1 MMETIIAWL
10 GEREAAIS
18 AVVGMLALLG
28 FVFSPIYRLVRD
40 RRSDRGL
47 RSSEQSVAAPVVKA
61 AGAPGDPAVT
71 AAGPDT
77 PHLIPA
83 HEPSPTSVP
92 MASEATLA
100 ILPVID
106 KVNDDRDDEWAD
118 ELNDDL
124 KTILVRSS
132 LFEVRFLSEA
142 VPLDTLRSQGMKYA
156 LEIRTRPR
164 GADIRIIAELTDLRT
179 GGQFWSAYYSRQLD
193 ESVGES
199 DFLALQIASQL
210 VPPIIGA
217 EVRHALNLGT
227 DNLSASSLTRLA
239 HHAFLFSGHD
249 GDTFREARKLAEIA
263 VARGPGDARALA
275 TRAVTVATA
284 VAFGFSEQHR
294 DDKAQAIRDSEAA
307 IRLDPTDGLVLHAR
321 GWVCA
326 FFDSYEQGLPYL
338 AKSVDADATNAHVQA
353 DYGYMLLKCGKIDQA
368 EKQIDRAF
376 TLSPRDPR
384 QYIWNFFRGATAFA
398 RGDPE
403 RALIFFEQSIALVGY
418 TPAYVGKILAC
429 LELDRLDAA
438 KETMLQMAHTFQ
450 PYITP
455 RRFMGYVV
463 HNKVRPEI
471 YAKAEQLTEYWPDDG
486 DS

>member
-1 MMETIIAWL
+1 MT
-10 GEREAAIS
+10 
-18 AVVGMLALLG
+18 AVGAC
-28 FVFSPIYRLVRD
+28 SPNP
-40 RRSDRGL
+40 G
-47 RSSEQSVAAPVVKA
+47 QS
-61 AGAPGDPAVT
+61 
-71 AAGPDT
+71 
-77 PHLIPA
+77 
-83 HEPSPTSVP
+83 HEPFPAAAP

-106 KVNDDRDDEWAD
+106 KVNDDRDDDWAN

-164 GADIRIIAELTDLRT
+164 GADIRITAELTDMRT
-179 GGQFWSAYYSRQLD
+179 GGQFWSAYYSRQLG

-239 HHAFLFSGHD
+239 YHAFLFSGHD

-275 TRAVTVATA
+275 ARAVTVATA
-284 VAFGFSEQHR
+284 VAFGFSEQR
-294 DDKAQAIRDSEAA
+294 REDKAQAKRDAEAA
-307 IRLDPTDGLVLHAR
+307 LRLDPTDGLVLHAR
-321 GWVCA
+321 GWVSA

-353 DYGYMLLKCGKIDQA
+353 DYGYMLLKCGKIDEA

-429 LELDRLDAA
+429 IELDRLDAA
-438 KETMLQMAHTFQ
+438 KETMLQLAHTFK
-450 PYITP
+450 PYMTP
-455 RRFMGYVV
+455 ERFLAYVV
-463 HNKVRPEI
+463 HNNVRPEI
-471 YAKAEQLTEYWPDDG
+471 YAQAEQLTAFWPDDG